1 MNSTQQSGATET
13 RRVPV
18 REGYA
23 LWAASYDR
31 CPNPLLSLE
40 ERTISLMLPA
50 VANLRALD
58 VACGTGRWMAR
69 LVACG
74 AASVFG
80 LDLSPQMLECAARKA
95 SLRGQLVQGDCS
107 ELPIR
112 SGMADLILCSFVV
125 GYLNDLSGLMGELI
139 RVASPRAEIFL
150 SDVHPSCHRR
160 GWKRAFRYRD
170 EVLEIENTKYS
181 IAQIVRIGQAS
192 GLRLIDHAEP
202 HWGEPEW
209 QVFQMAGKMHV
220 YEESRRDPA
229 IFVLRFRP
237 FRAQ

>member
-1 MNSTQQSGATET
+1 
-13 RRVPV
+13 
-18 REGYA
+18 
-23 LWAASYDR
+23 
-31 CPNPLLSLE
+31 
-40 ERTISLMLPA
+40 MLPS
-50 VANLRALD
+50 VLNLRALD

-69 LVACG
+69 LVTHG

-112 SGMADLILCSFVV
+112 SGMADLILCSFVA
-125 GYLNDLSGLMGELI
+125 GYLNDLSGLMPELI

-150 SDVHPSCHRR
+150 SDVHPSCRRR
-160 GWKRAFRYRD
+160 GWKRTFRHGN
-170 EVLEIENTKYS
+170 EVLEIENTKHS
-181 IAQIVRIGQAS
+181 IAQIIRMGHAH

-202 HWGEPEW
+202 RWGEPER
-209 QVFQMAGKMHV
+209 QVFQIAGKMHV
-220 YEESRRDPA
+220 YEESRCDPA